1 MDDRPDHSPPPDAP
15 DSQERATEAKLCDYL
30 EGDLDAAGRAEI
42 ERHLAASPRHRQLV
56 ADLRRQRAALRDLP
70 TPAAPPEVA
79 EAVLGQVERSALLD
93 AGRHDF
99 AGSTVSIRWT
109 RVLAVAAVALLA
121 VGLTIAAIEL
131 LPGKTQTSTVA
142 LSEKLERPEP
152 ASAAPEPTTA
162 RDKPR
167 ARDLPAAPGAGG
179 GDASAVVRAAAVP
192 PERGL
197 SDAIT
202 PLPPVA
208 EAGTARAVA
217 PLVLLVSTDDL
228 RSADAQVKG
237 YLTGNSIPFEVEPP
251 QPAYVFGASP
261 ASIRLLTKL
270 AETHL
275 SPPAR
280 TEAMKYKS
288 AQAAQ
293 PQQVARQQNA
303 QLYAADES
311 PLQGQT
317 AAAAKDRPADERTF
331 YARQM
336 TLAQTHAL
344 ADSLNRPAAEMGR
357 AGATSRE
364 ADLKNEATTHPAAFD
379 VVIVLQ
385 SPAGPASEPS
395 SQPTTL
401 P

>member
-1 MDDRPDHSPPPDAP
+1 M
-15 DSQERATEAKLCDYL
+15 
-30 EGDLDAAGRAEI
+30 
-42 ERHLAASPRHRQLV
+42 
-56 ADLRRQRAALRDLP
+56 
-70 TPAAPPEVA
+70 
-79 EAVLGQVERSALLD
+79 LGQVERSALLD

-142 LSEKLERPEP
+142 LSDKPERPEA
-152 ASAAPEPTTA
+152 ASAAREPTEA

-197 SDAIT
+197 SDTIT
-202 PLPPVA
+202 PPPPVA

-237 YLTGNSIPFEVEPP
+237 YLTGNSIPVRGRAAAAGVCVRRQPRQRPAAHEAGRVAPVAAGPNRGNELPVRSGRHSPSRSLASRTPSFTPP
-251 QPAYVFGASP
+251 TSP
-261 ASIRLLTKL
+261 
-270 AETHL
+270 
-275 SPPAR
+275 
-280 TEAMKYKS
+280 
-288 AQAAQ
+288 
-293 PQQVARQQNA
+293 
-303 QLYAADES
+303 

-385 SPAGPASEPS
+385 SPAGPASDPAS
-395 SQPTTL
+395 RPATSP
-401 P
+401 